1 MMHLSKQ
8 SHIYK
13 GVVSKV
19 ANFMKGM
26 TRMTMTSTG
35 RGHTEKITALLP
47 LAFVGFLLLLQILRF
62 YLFIL
67 FFSILLVHEGIIY
80 LLAFEE
86 YVRSLKSK

>member
-35 RGHTEKITALLP
+35 RGHTEKITAPHFFLW
-47 LAFVGFLLLLQILRF
+47 LLLVSF
-62 YLFIL
+62 YYYKF
-67 FFSILLVHEGIIY
+67 
-80 LLAFEE
+80 
-86 YVRSLKSK
+86 